1 MDSFHGLVVDRGR
14 DAMPVL
20 EVLPLRLPREIAEQ
34 AKAQAAAEEASR
46 PATNGV
52 VPGTGPDGESDTRAS
67 RPRNVR

>member
-1 MDSFHGLVVDRGR
+1 
-14 DAMPVL
+14 MPVL

-52 VPGTGPDGESDTRAS
+52 VPGDGQGGESDTRAS